1 MKHYDTILVF
11 INIYEH
17 VKELNR
23 EGFFTMRESLEAS
36 VAVALRRMGFILSD
50 QMEML
55 SRVSIP
61 NVTEAS
67 YYLEEDLFES
77 LNTLHT
83 VVDIEVRNRYLL
95 VIHQVRKKHGL
106 P

>member
-1 MKHYDTILVF
+1 
-11 INIYEH
+11 
-17 VKELNR
+17 
-23 EGFFTMRESLEAS
+23 MRESLEAT